1 MFKKIRIAAFLLFA
15 QLFPCQVAHAGLDL
29 WGYVQR
35 VQIAP
40 DGKIWFMVD
49 SPEAP
54 TYCKADWFGLNLY
67 IPPDNPQY
75 AYYYGLLMS
84 AVTKQKMIVVANI
97 SVFNGTTACDITK
110 TNYGLVI
117 LK

>member
-1 MFKKIRIAAFLLFA
+1 
-15 QLFPCQVAHAGLDL
+15 
-29 WGYVQR
+29 
-35 VQIAP
+35 
-40 DGKIWFMVD
+40 MVD

-67 IPPDNPQY
+67 VPPDNPQY
-75 AYYYGLLMS
+75 SYYYGLLMS